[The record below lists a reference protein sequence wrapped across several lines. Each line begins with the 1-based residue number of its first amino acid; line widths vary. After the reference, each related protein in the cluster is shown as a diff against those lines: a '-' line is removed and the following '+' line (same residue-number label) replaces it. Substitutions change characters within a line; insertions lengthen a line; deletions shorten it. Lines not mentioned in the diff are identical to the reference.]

1 MLMIPTTATAIREL
15 RRLWRRDFIG
25 TRLVR
30 GCSIAGDQ
38 DWEVAG
44 DTHRGRRSL
53 IGYVT
58 LHEGSFILA
67 DDHHQDD
74 GDDGNDNKEAIGD
87 VPAEVVDQQTNAG
100 RC

>member
-1 MLMIPTTATAIREL
+1 M
-15 RRLWRRDFIG
+15 
-25 TRLVR
+25 R

-58 LHEGSFILA
+58 LHEGSFLLA

-74 GDDGNDNKEAIGD
+74 GDDGNDNKEAVGD

-100 RC
+100 RCQGCAEQVSEEAGEASCGARNIRG